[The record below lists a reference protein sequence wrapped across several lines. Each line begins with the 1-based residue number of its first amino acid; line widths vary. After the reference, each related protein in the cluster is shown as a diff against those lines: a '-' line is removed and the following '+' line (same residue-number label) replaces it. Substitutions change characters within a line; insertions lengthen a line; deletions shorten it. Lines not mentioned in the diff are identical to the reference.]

1 MLFPGSG
8 FLPDKENILIIT
20 GKQLASI
27 KKIEGGNFMKNLI
40 AWFKDEEG
48 QGMVEYA
55 LIIGLISIVAIVIL
69 VSLGGKVNNKY
80 AQADGN
86 LN

>member
-1 MLFPGSG
+1 
-8 FLPDKENILIIT
+8 
-20 GKQLASI
+20 
-27 KKIEGGNFMKNLI
+27 MKNLI